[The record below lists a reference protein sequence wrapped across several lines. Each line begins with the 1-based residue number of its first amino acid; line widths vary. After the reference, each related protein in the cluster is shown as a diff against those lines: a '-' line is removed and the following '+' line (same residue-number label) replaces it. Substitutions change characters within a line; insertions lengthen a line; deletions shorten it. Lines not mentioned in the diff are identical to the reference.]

1 MLYKEA
7 AMFARSYL
15 FVPGHKEKMLQKSLQ
30 CHADA
35 LVWDLED
42 AVPDICK
49 KEAREIILAN
59 LRSLDNDAPSI
70 WVRINNYRSKHF
82 EWDLEALYPNLTG
95 LILPK
100 VESSKEIKLIEER
113 LQIFEKDFRLPEGQV
128 KLHASLETAR
138 GVWNALEIAESS
150 TRMQGI
156 SLGAEDFTL
165 DIGTERS
172 RDGAELMYA
181 RGRIVLAAAVVGIA
195 VVDTVFS
202 DFQDKEGLKLE
213 SQLSYQLGFNGKFAI
228 HPSQLPIIHRAFHPT
243 PSQIAFAK
251 KIHEASEQ
259 DEDQLGVF
267 QIDGK
272 MIDLPIVLKA
282 RELLRRAEIGRG
294 KCNV

>member
-1 MLYKEA
+1 MI
-7 AMFARSYL
+7 ARSYL

-30 CHADA
+30 CQADA

-42 AVPDICK
+42 AVPDVCK
-49 KEAREIILAN
+49 KEARDLILAH
-59 LRSLDNDAPSI
+59 LRRLDHDVPSI
-70 WVRINNYRSKHF
+70 WVRINNYKSKHF
-82 EWDLEALYPNLTG
+82 EWDLETLHPHLTG

-113 LQIFEKDFRLPEGQV
+113 LQTFEKDFRLPDGQI

-150 TRMQGI
+150 PRMQGI

-181 RGRIVLAAAVVGIA
+181 RGRIVLAAAVAGIA
-195 VVDTVFS
+195 AVDTVFS
-202 DFQDKEGLKLE
+202 DLQDKEGLRME
-213 SQLSYQLGFNGKFAI
+213 SQLSYQLGFDGKFAI
-228 HPSQLPIIHRAFHPT
+228 HPSQLPVIHRAFHPT
-243 PSQIAFAK
+243 PTQIAHAK
-251 KIHEASEQ
+251 KIHEAYEQ
-259 DEDQLGVF
+259 DDGQMGVF
-267 QIDGK
+267 QMDGK
-272 MIDLPIVLKA
+272 MIDLPIVHKAIQLLK
-282 RELLRRAEIGRG
+282 RAEIGGG